1 MENNENFD
9 VIVASSPDEE
19 TVILTADQL
28 ANNRMDEILRN
39 VVATYD
45 PENKQFSAFL
55 SDKNSSETLTVDRI
69 DELAKNPQTS
79 LNNLLTINACIQTYI
94 NKDDLIGITFDA
106 IEANVNTEF
115 KCSYKKYPEQRNK
128 TKAVENARA
137 IVDDFFDQID
147 AKKII
152 RSAIPI
158 TFAEGNYI
166 MCLRHKDEN
175 WIVDYYPLGVA
186 EISDYTSNGR
196 PIVLINIQ
204 KLKDALSKTML
215 KDKKRQPLFF
225 NTQDEEVEANYP
237 SEVYEAYKNNDTY
250 AKLDVD
256 MTGVLRIGNIGRKY
270 GVSPFLRA
278 LKPALMLETFDTADR
293 TNAKARN
300 KKIIVQYLNEK
311 ILGSNCERNGYA
323 QQLVAHNNLL
333 SAWKQSTVVV
343 TPPAYVKS
351 IEYVEPKVE
360 MTNIDTVRQYRNRE
374 MAALGISFMNS
385 DGTQTVSTANIS
397 LGQLMKNIDKICEQL
412 ESVFKDWAMLVLREN
427 NVDAEY
433 CPDIKI
439 SASEMMSMDMKKAL
453 SGYLFSTLGCS
464 YETAYKMIGV
474 DIADERAR
482 REKENGN
489 DYDSIFTPHSTA
501 YTTSSGG
508 NSNSGSGG
516 NNTSDSEESKVG
528 RPKGEATEKQAYDKA
543 RNDAKKAQQ

>member
-28 ANNRMDEILRN
+28 ANNRMDEILRS

-237 SEVYEAYKNNDTY
+237 PEVYEAYKNNDTY

-300 KKIIVQYLNEK
+300 KKIIVQYA
-311 ILGSNCERNGYA
+311 G
-323 QQLVAHNNLL
+323 VANLSDYFEQFVKVKEGEFAKAIPNYEGEMYGTDQYDDSVVE
-333 SAWKQSTVVV
+333 SAVDKYLAVGTDGKWKV
-343 TPPAYVKS
+343 A
-351 IEYVEPKVE
+351 
-360 MTNIDTVRQYRNRE
+360 
-374 MAALGISFMNS
+374 
-385 DGTQTVSTANIS
+385 
-397 LGQLMKNIDKICEQL
+397 
-412 ESVFKDWAMLVLREN
+412 
-427 NVDAEY
+427 
-433 CPDIKI
+433 
-439 SASEMMSMDMKKAL
+439 SASIS
-453 SGYLFSTLGCS
+453 SC
-464 YETAYKMIGV
+464 YKLAGFQADGV
-474 DIADERAR
+474 NKIAQIVKLADA
-482 REKENGN
+482 GQ
-489 DYDSIFTPHSTA
+489 
-501 YTTSSGG
+501 
-508 NSNSGSGG
+508 NS
-516 NNTSDSEESKVG
+516 
-528 RPKGEATEKQAYDKA
+528 
-543 RNDAKKAQQ
+543 